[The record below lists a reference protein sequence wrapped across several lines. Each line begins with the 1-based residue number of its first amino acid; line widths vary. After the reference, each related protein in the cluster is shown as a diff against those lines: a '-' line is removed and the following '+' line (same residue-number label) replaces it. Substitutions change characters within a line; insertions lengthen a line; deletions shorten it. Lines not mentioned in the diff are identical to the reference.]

1 MSEYSENKRQ
11 ESIKEYS
18 KVLAREDSGKV
29 KREFRTLEESLASSE
44 NKAKEQD
51 ARMVNEAKAE
61 EHILPEFNDMDA
73 IKFDY
78 NFHRLASHIG
88 LSSKDLEGQAEKVE
102 FLMDW
107 GKRKSGSSDIVD
119 ILTVIKQIKNELGFS
134 EIGRTALIKLYQYA
148 RLQDDSERVHKE
160 MELLKEK

>member
-11 ESIKEYS
+11 ESMEEYN
-18 KVLAREDSGKV
+18 KVLAREDSGRV
-29 KREFRTLEESLASSE
+29 KKEFRTLEESLASSE
-44 NKAKEQD
+44 NKAKEED
-51 ARMVNEAKAE
+51 ARRDREAKAE
-61 EHILPEFNDMDA
+61 EHILPEFNDIDA

-78 NFHRLASHIG
+78 NFHRLAGNIG
-88 LSSKDLEGQAEKVE
+88 LSSKDLEGQTEKVA
-102 FLMDW
+102 FLLDW
-107 GKRKSGSSDIVD
+107 GKRKSGSADIID
-119 ILTVIKQIKNELGFS
+119 ILTVIKQIKNDLGFS